1 MTVAG
6 LSYPIAF
13 EHNGLIYLIGYR
25 SGAQYIRRSADGGQS
40 WLPFGDGA
48 TEKLAAASSDPDRV
62 ALVKMDTQGCRLMVA
77 VPNYPN
83 IDIYISADD
92 GESWELEASL

>member
-1 MTVAG
+1 MVQS

-13 EHNGLIYLIGYR
+13 EHNGLVYLVGYR
-25 SGAQYIRRSADGGQS
+25 GGAQYIRRSADGGTT
-40 WLPFGDGA
+40 WLAFRDGV
-48 TEKLAAASSDPDRV
+48 TERLVAAPSDADRV
-62 ALVKMDTQGCRLMVA
+62 ALVKMDTQGCRLVVG

-92 GESWELEASL
+92 GETWELEASI

>member
-1 MTVAG
+1 MVEG
-6 LSYPIAF
+6 LSYPMAF

-25 SGAQYIRRSADGGQS
+25 SGAQYIRRSADRGAT
-40 WLPFGDGA
+40 WLPFGEGE
-48 TEKLAAASSDPDRV
+48 TERLVAAPSDADRV
-62 ALVKMDTQGCRLMVA
+62 AFVKMDTQGCRLLVG

-92 GESWELEASL
+92 GETWELEASL

>member
-1 MTVAG
+1 MVQG
-6 LSYPIAF
+6 LSYPMAF
-13 EHNGLIYLIGYR
+13 EHNGLVYLIGYR
-25 SGAQYIRRSADGGQS
+25 GGAQYIRRSADGGET

-48 TEKLAAASSDPDRV
+48 TEKLVASPSDADRV
-62 ALVKMDTQGCRLMVA
+62 AFVKMDTQGCRLVVG

-92 GESWELEASL
+92 GETWELEGRL